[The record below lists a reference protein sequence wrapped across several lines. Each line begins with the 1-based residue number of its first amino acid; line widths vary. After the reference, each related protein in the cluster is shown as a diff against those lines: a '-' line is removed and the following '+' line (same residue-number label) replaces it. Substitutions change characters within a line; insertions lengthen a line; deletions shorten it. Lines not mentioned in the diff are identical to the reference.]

1 MLFLIRM
8 KSGSMTVISRNN
20 YYGITVYPL
29 TSCKVRTVPW
39 SFSVFTQAGHSTV
52 QGLIFRDNDLVKKA
66 KHTLGEYPYYPDE
79 GDVVWCVFDCDDNTD
94 AMLRNAGEMADKNGY
109 RIAYSNPC
117 FEYWYLLHFADH
129 TGHLENC
136 DAVIR
141 QLRIKGRLPTYMK
154 SDDLYPVLLPK
165 QPDAVSR
172 AEKRTMAVSNDYDTI
187 PQSKTNPVTNVHEL
201 VSFLN
206 EKRK

>member
-1 MLFLIRM
+1 MASIKEYDRGSGKKRKRNPVVYIICEGAETEPRYFRAFRTRYCNIDIIPLPSPY
-8 KSGSMTVISRNN
+8 KSADS
-20 YYGITVYPL
+20 
-29 TSCKVRTVPW
+29 
-39 SFSVFTQAGHSTV
+39 
-52 QGLIFRDNDLVKKA
+52 LVKKA
-66 KHTLGEYPYYPDE
+66 KHTLGEYPCYPDE
-79 GDVVWCVFDCDDNTD
+79 GDVVLCVFDCDDNTD

-172 AEKRTMAVSNDYDTI
+172 AEKRTMAVSKEYDTI
-187 PQSKTNPVTNVHEL
+187 LQRKTNPVTNVHEL